1 MARLQD
7 GNQTV
12 RIELVKDP
20 VDVTDVVNKQYA
32 DGRFIRY
39 DADVTG
45 TTDELTALQR
55 QNARDNIGIPEALAT
70 FTSGGNNRIIS
81 TVNVS
86 GDTLTFS
93 DGTAANDLDIE
104 LDTWDGSTPTGG
116 ADTARGNIGALSQT
130 EVDTRVTTVV
140 TTAFVD
146 GLNVNA
152 TTLDNLDSTDFAR
165 PADLVMFTDSGGD
178 ARTVA
183 TIAVSTTNAPNDT
196 LTFSD
201 GSNDLVYRAAARFQD
216 LTDRN
221 GLTIP
226 GDISA
231 PIVNSDIA
239 TMEYVRAQIVGDT
252 HKWDGTELIDM
263 DGNIIPASDGRTTL
277 EVYSETETDDAIDAE
292 LRNVYIADE
301 GEILGSSFDIDND
314 VLTTKEYVDSLNV
327 VNEFDENTAYPE
339 GTIIVNPDKTSDMYR
354 ALADL
359 DLDFDISA
367 GTGIV
372 VPLNLQATW
381 SAGDQHSFPLIE
393 REVMQFGV
401 PVVLH
406 NYVGDVFAGTAEGH
420 TGIIADGS
428 EISIEGSSR
437 VTAADSSDDNFD
449 CTIRINQGS
458 ANNLKI
464 GRIAVNITVQTL
476 PGGSFD
482 INVGS
487 GITGP
492 GFGSG
497 DFVTFSEAGQTATMF
512 YTPNSMNNDWD
523 TGNGTGS
530 DLDLDFLLN
539 PTAVEADAPN
549 EDFVYTV
556 NWFSVWA
563 SLEADLD
570 NDTTVEAT
578 GEVDALTDT
587 SSWELIQADS
597 GGGGIVLPNNILLL
611 DDNELAISADTGFDT
626 PDFISIEYNDAI
638 GTNGA
643 LILVLDATL
652 ISEPSA
658 AANQRLVFSFNNQD
672 DFVIG
677 SYTGVQTRYSGGVP
691 STYTLSIILEP
702 DSTEDLYIV
711 TENGFVVVE
720 DISVESQ
727 TVVEADLVS
736 GTVYTRAADNIPDL
750 FLNVGLLVTHD
761 AHNGDRLIL
770 RVDSN
775 GDTTAVAV
783 PDFSEGLNMRFNNVE
798 DANGLITS
806 TSIDLDIPFYG
817 NGILYLE
824 GTVVT
829 DGIDLFESNGEIV
842 VSNTVAPRDNLGTVG
857 ATWKR
862 VTNVTLFETDSD
874 RPLDPTTTNSDN
886 PLATISF
893 NEDGDV
899 MTFSDSGTGSRV
911 FRGLPE
917 EGVAFA
923 ILEYTQ
929 GLGTS
934 YILGTYARQLTTDTT
949 SLYRSLATFEADYSV
964 VGSGILI
971 AGVGSNQI
979 GRVTFPE
986 GDNRSELWPS
996 TENVEVL
1003 SDSILDA
1010 TLSYE
1015 TAVTATGS
1023 EATITNTGSDLTLAA
1038 NSSIVVNFRMSL
1050 PSSALIAFS
1059 LVTSDIVVSSTSVDI
1074 TSNADQSV
1082 TIDLGSA
1089 AFDWDANDALT
1100 MHILSGSPNLPA
1112 SIEFE
1117 IISIEFR
1124 DGSTGSL
1131 SVDGDFIPDLTDE
1144 SAWQLVSSHVDV
1156 NGVRVRDVSFLDTAS
1171 VHYSTIRET
1180 VTSTND
1186 NGERI
1191 DTLVDDII
1199 ITAVQGAGP
1208 SPDQSRLDFNGAVT
1222 VIEVDSSSGTSSQ
1235 TVTLQSTDNT
1245 NFPVQSSSIVVS
1257 DQNNEPIEVT
1267 IDGNEYTF
1275 DIDTTIEGSVH
1286 IAGSIV
1292 VERTSD
1298 STQFVYAGEHN
1309 IRIAPLWYLSAT
1321 QQTGNTPTA
1330 LNQFASQGVVLG
1342 VNSFTV
1348 TGDVFPAGTVGVWIL
1363 LPSNRNYDI
1372 KIGSLFADTT
1382 DETQTFATDYNMIK
1396 IDDFFDVNGQTL
1408 IVDII
1413 EEV

>member
-7 GNQTV
+7 GTQTV

-39 DADVTG
+39 DTDVTG
-45 TTDELTALQR
+45 TTDELTTTQR
-55 QNARDNIGIPEALAT
+55 ENARENIGIPEALAT
-70 FTSGGNNRIIS
+70 FNSGGSRIIS
-81 TVNVS
+81 VVSVS

-93 DGTAANDLDIE
+93 DGTAANNLDIE
-104 LDTWDGSTPTGG
+104 LDTWDGTSLTGG
-116 ADTARGNIGALSQT
+116 AQNARTTIGALSLT
-130 EVDTRVTTVV
+130 EVNTRITDTVTT
-140 TTAFVD
+140 TFVNA
-146 GLNVNA
+146 LNVNA

-183 TIAVSTTNAPNDT
+183 TIAVSTTNAPDDT

-216 LTDRN
+216 LTDIN

-231 PIVNSDIA
+231 PIANSDIA
-239 TMEYVRAQIVGDT
+239 SREYVLDQIVGDT
-252 HKWDGTELIDM
+252 HKWDGTELVDMNAVVIDASVGRATLQVDSSDEVDTKITDIQVV
-263 DGNIIPASDGRTTL
+263 DGSDVTDDYDSTTDTIASQAYVNAQISGDNHHWDGSTLQGITGTTVNPTVGRTTL

-314 VLTTKEYVDSLNV
+314 LLVTKEYVDSLNV

-428 EISIEGSSR
+428 ELSIEGSSR

-497 DFVTFSEAGQTATMF
+497 NFVTFSEAGQTATLF
-512 YTPNSMNNDWD
+512 YTPNAMNNDWD

-736 GTVYTRAADNIPDL
+736 GTVYTTAADNIPDL

-770 RVDSN
+770 RVGSN

-842 VSNTVAPRDNLGTVG
+842 VSNTVAPRDNLGTAG

-964 VGSGILI
+964 VGSGVLI

-986 GDNRSELWPS
+986 GDVRSELWPS

-1050 PSSALIAFS
+1050 PSSVSIAFS
-1059 LVTSDIVVSSTSVDI
+1059 LVTSDLVVSSTSIDI

-1112 SIEFE
+1112 IL
-1117 IISIEFR
+1117 
-1124 DGSTGSL
+1124 SL
-1131 SVDGDFIPDLTDE
+1131 
-1144 SAWQLVSSHVDV
+1144 
-1156 NGVRVRDVSFLDTAS
+1156 
-1171 VHYSTIRET
+1171 
-1180 VTSTND
+1180 
-1186 NGERI
+1186 
-1191 DTLVDDII
+1191 
-1199 ITAVQGAGP
+1199 
-1208 SPDQSRLDFNGAVT
+1208 
-1222 VIEVDSSSGTSSQ
+1222 
-1235 TVTLQSTDNT
+1235 
-1245 NFPVQSSSIVVS
+1245 
-1257 DQNNEPIEVT
+1257 
-1267 IDGNEYTF
+1267 
-1275 DIDTTIEGSVH
+1275 
-1286 IAGSIV
+1286 
-1292 VERTSD
+1292 
-1298 STQFVYAGEHN
+1298 
-1309 IRIAPLWYLSAT
+1309 
-1321 QQTGNTPTA
+1321 
-1330 LNQFASQGVVLG
+1330 
-1342 VNSFTV
+1342 
-1348 TGDVFPAGTVGVWIL
+1348 
-1363 LPSNRNYDI
+1363 
-1372 KIGSLFADTT
+1372 K
-1382 DETQTFATDYNMIK
+1382 
-1396 IDDFFDVNGQTL
+1396 
-1408 IVDII
+1408 
-1413 EEV
+1413 